1 MPAKKTA
8 TKTAVA
14 PKQLKVT
21 AEGLNVRE
29 APSLQARVV
38 DILSRGDIV
47 QLIST
52 SGDGYF
58 HKIIHK
64 GIEGWASHKYLQ
76 LIGDSA
82 PASKF
87 PWFDIAYKELGT
99 KEVTGSGDNPRIV
112 AYHRSTSLDA
122 PFASNDETPWC
133 SSFVNWC
140 VERSGHAGTDSA
152 WARSWLSWGRPT
164 NTPTKGCIVVFTRGT
179 SSGHVAFFISKTAT
193 KIKVLG
199 GNQSDEVNISDYP
212 ASRLLGYRVPA

>member
-1 MPAKKTA
+1 MPAKKAANTPATA
-8 TKTAVA
+8 Q
-14 PKQLKVT
+14 KQLTVT

-29 APSLQARVV
+29 APSLQAKVV

-47 QLIST
+47 VWIST

-58 HKIIHK
+58 HRIIHN

-76 LIGDSA
+76 FITTPA
-82 PASKF
+82 PASNY
-87 PWFDIAYKELGT
+87 PWFAIAHAEIGT
-99 KEVTGSGDNPRIV
+99 REVTGSGDNPRIV

-122 PFASNDETPWC
+122 PSASNDETPWC

-152 WARSWLSWGRPT
+152 WARSWLSWGHPT
-164 NTPTKGCIVVFTRGT
+164 KTPTKGCIVVFTRGT
-179 SSGHVAFFISKTAT
+179 SSGHLAFFVSKTAT

>member
-8 TKTAVA
+8 KKAAAT
-14 PKQLKVT
+14 PKRLIVT

-29 APSLQARVV
+29 APTLQAKVV

-47 QLIST
+47 QWIST

-58 HKIIHK
+58 HKITHN
-64 GIEGWASHKYLQ
+64 GTEGWASHKYLQ
-76 LIGDSA
+76 FITTPA
-82 PASKF
+82 PASNF
-87 PWFDIAYKELGT
+87 PWFEIAHAEFGT
-99 KEVTGSGDNPRIV
+99 REVTGSGDNPRIV

-122 PFASNDETPWC
+122 PSASNDETPWC

-164 NTPTKGCIVVFTRGT
+164 TSPAKGGIVVFTRGV
-179 SSGHVAFFISKTAT
+179 SSGHVAFFVSKTAT

-199 GNQSDEVNISDYP
+199 GNQSDEVNIS
-212 ASRLLGYRVPA
+212 